1 MRDVDA
7 EIKKLKQRLRLIEGE
22 FIEYEKLADLDRR
35 VEDAMQMIADA
46 LGLSL
51 SELFEVRRRRKK

>member
-1 MRDVDA
+1 MFLK
-7 EIKKLKQRLRLIEGE
+7 IKKLKQRLRLIEGE

>member
-1 MRDVDA
+1 MRDADA

-35 VEDAMQMIADA
+35 VESAMQMIADA

-51 SELFEVRRRRKK
+51 SELFEVKRRRKK

>member
-35 VEDAMQMIADA
+35 VESAMQMIADA